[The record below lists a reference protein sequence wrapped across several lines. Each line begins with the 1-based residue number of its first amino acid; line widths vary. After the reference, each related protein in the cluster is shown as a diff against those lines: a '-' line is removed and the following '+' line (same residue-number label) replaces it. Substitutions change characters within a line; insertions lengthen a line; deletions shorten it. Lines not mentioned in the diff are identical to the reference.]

1 MIAWPSTLPQ
11 APASEFSFATV
22 AGLSS
27 VEDEL
32 SQRRTRTYPE
42 FEAKFLFEQCTA
54 QQLQAL
60 RTFYDS
66 ILNQRAPF
74 SAPWLEVAGFG
85 HHFCQFTGPPS
96 AEMVGLSFDI
106 TINVLIIS
114 GVPVDGM
121 GAITYGAD

>member
-11 APASEFSFATV
+11 VPADEFSFALV
-22 AGLSS
+22 GGLSS
-27 VEDEL
+27 TEDEL

-42 FEAKFLFEQCTA
+42 VEEKFLFEQCTA

-60 RTFYDS
+60 RTFYDAT
-66 ILNQRAPF
+66 LNQRAPF
-74 SAPWLEVAGFG
+74 SAPWLEAAGFA

-96 AEMVGLSFDI
+96 AEMVGLYFNI

-114 GVPVDGM
+114 GVPVDGL
-121 GAITYGAD
+121 GVITYGAD